1 MRIETLAVRAGHAVD
16 PSTGAV
22 TPPIHLSTTFER
34 ERDGTFRQGHV
45 YARTSNP
52 GRQSLESALA
62 QLEGGTS
69 AIAFSSGL
77 AATSAV
83 FQALGPGD
91 HVLVPEDAYY
101 GTLRLVREIFGPW
114 GLESDA
120 CDMSDLAA
128 VERLI
133 RPTTRVLWVET
144 PSNPLPFSRGNSP
157 ERTESAPEERARGAE
172 TEIPPNTEPPKPQPQ
187 EQLARFLPPANTGSR
202 RETDTSRPA
211 PGRLGDALRNLDR
224 YVQSQTFNTP
234 QGGAND
240 PGSSIQFDTRGIDFG
255 PWLRRFVAQVRR
267 NWFFPLAAANFH
279 GRVAIQ
285 FKVHKDGSITDVNV
299 VSASGIDAFNRAAF
313 NAIVGSNPTEPLPP
327 EYPLPVIDPFTVTFY
342 YNEQPF

>member
-1 MRIETLAVRAGHAVD
+1 LIHFDFDDRYQDELVVGSAISKRDGVLASTIFHAVILGLILFGPEWSFLKTDPAEVEAQQQELLRQQREREEAVRRFVFVQPRIDFEAKQ
-16 PSTGAV
+16 
-22 TPPIHLSTTFER
+22 PPPRAELSDINR
-34 ERDGTFRQGHV
+34 KSQ
-45 YARTSNP
+45 AP
-52 GRQSLESALA
+52 KLA
-62 QLEGGTS
+62 
-69 AIAFSSGL
+69 
-77 AATSAV
+77 
-83 FQALGPGD
+83 
-91 HVLVPEDAYY
+91 
-101 GTLRLVREIFGPW
+101 
-114 GLESDA
+114 
-120 CDMSDLAA
+120 
-128 VERLI
+128 
-133 RPTTRVLWVET
+133 ET
-144 PSNPLPFSRGNSP
+144 PSNPLPLSRGNSP

-187 EQLARFLPPANTGSR
+187 EQLARVLPPANTGSR

-224 YVQSQTFNTP
+224 YVQSQTFNNP